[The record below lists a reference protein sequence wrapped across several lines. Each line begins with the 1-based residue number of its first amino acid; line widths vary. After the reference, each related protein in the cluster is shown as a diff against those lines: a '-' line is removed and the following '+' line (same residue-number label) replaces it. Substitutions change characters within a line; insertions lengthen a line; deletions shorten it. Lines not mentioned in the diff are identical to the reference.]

1 MTFFISYKVKFLVFL
16 LLFLSLE
23 LFKYN
28 ISIHWF
34 DSWIFYTTFL
44 IWNWGLNKL
53 RKKVVNFPVY
63 EDSCVFMW
71 VREIR
76 LFYPLFIFRT
86 FFFVS
91 IKTFLLLILS
101 LSLLFGF
108 CYFIIDFRRFLAD
121 PICLNF
127 RNFGNKTKNNSC
139 KLCIIIT

>member
-101 LSLLFGF
+101 LSLSFIWILLF
-108 CYFIIDFRRFLAD
+108 YHSSFLSRSD
-121 PICLNF
+121 LLKF
-127 RNFGNKTKNNSC
+127 SEFWKQNKK
-139 KLCIIIT
+139 